1 MSLRGTIERIN
12 GSLVVARFEAEP
24 RIGDLVGV
32 GRLGLMGEIVRLSGE
47 EAFIQCYES
56 TSGLKPGEPVIDTG
70 MPLVAELGPGI
81 MGTILDGVERSE
93 TKLWELTG
101 PFITRGARINPLDRS
116 RNWSFEPTVKQG
128 DRVTG
133 GDILGTVQETESFQH
148 RILLPPGLEGTV
160 EQIERGDFTVEE
172 PIGILRTS
180 TGRVELG
187 LMHAWPV
194 RRPRPFKERLPLSI
208 PLVTG
213 QRVIDTFF
221 PVAKGGTASIPGGFG
236 TGKCV
241 SPETPIIL
249 SDGRILEIGRV
260 FDEHPSGQ
268 LMVDGEECVF
278 LSKEPIGVVSLANPH
293 MECTRSPLIY
303 SGRSDRMVEVK
314 TRSGRR
320 AKVTPEHRLLV
331 FSPSC
336 EVKEIPADHLE
347 RGMFL
352 VAPRRIK
359 LEGKRIR
366 LSPYRIF
373 GDSSRAAG
381 DNIRGQVLSCVER
394 LKADRTLR
402 ELSSLMGVSY
412 SALMNYY
419 LGRTCPTLGFL
430 KRLGDMAGV
439 EIEVERVKTG
449 SSSKPLK
456 VPPSLD
462 ERLAE
467 FLGLL
472 LSDGMIKGERAVILF
487 NNDDKILER
496 FAYLAEELFGL
507 KAVLGKERT
516 VGHCAI
522 YSTPLVRFLRWLG
535 VPRVKKA
542 GTFRV
547 PDIISMSDDA
557 ILSAFLNGYMAGDCS
572 FRDYTIEIGI
582 SSRMMWISLSYILSR
597 LGILYRLYGEGGD
610 YYKIYIEGK
619 EEFQKLLSILPK
631 EFEYSH
637 IEKIRDYIERT
648 KRSYNSKDIVPID
661 PSLLKQLINKLGIRR
676 RDFEEN
682 GIFISNYIDL
692 DERLSSS
699 TFLRIADLMRKFCIK
714 SDDEDVKRLLKISE
728 MLQDVYLDE
737 VVEVKDMSYGGRV
750 YDLTI
755 PEYQNFVGG
764 EGPLFLHNTVM
775 LQQIS
780 KWADADVIIL
790 IGCGER
796 GNEMADVVAHF
807 PELTDPRS
815 GRRLIERTVIVANV
829 SNMPVSAREAS
840 VYLGITLGEYY
851 RDMGYDVA
859 VMADSTSRWAEAL
872 RDISGR
878 LEEIPAESGY
888 PAYLSDRIAEI
899 YERAGRVVTL
909 GSGQRVGSLTLLGA
923 VSPPG
928 GDFSEPVTTHTLR
941 YVGTF
946 WALDQEL
953 AFRRHFPAINWLRS
967 FSKYLEV
974 ASQWWSKYER
984 NWDQIRAV
992 ALGLLEEAAEI
1003 EETAR
1008 IIGEK
1013 ALPDEQRLVLL
1024 VAEML
1029 REGFLV
1035 QSAFHE
1041 VDKFCEPEKQ
1051 AALLKSIVDFYNL
1064 AEPLI
1069 RHGIP
1074 IEKVR
1079 ELDIVPELMRLK
1091 EREGIKPIEEAR
1103 VEMKRQIDG
1112 LAKEYE
1118 VAP

>member
-24 RIGDLVGV
+24 RIGDLIEVGN
-32 GRLGLMGEIVRLSGE
+32 LGLMGEIVRLSGE
-47 EAFIQCYES
+47 EAFIQCYEA

-70 MPLVAELGPGI
+70 KPLVAELGPGI

-93 TKLWELTG
+93 TRLWELTG
-101 PFITRGARINPLDRS
+101 PFITRGARILPLDRS
-116 RNWSFEPTVKQG
+116 KKWGFEPTVKQG
-128 DRVTG
+128 DKVTG

-148 RILLPPGLEGTV
+148 RILLPPWLGGTI
-160 EQIERGDFTVEE
+160 EQISGGDFTVEE
-172 PIGILRTS
+172 AIGTLKTA
-180 TGRVELG
+180 TGPVELK
-187 LMHAWPV
+187 LMHTWPV

-236 TGKCV
+236 TGK
-241 SPETPIIL
+241 
-249 SDGRILEIGRV
+249 
-260 FDEHPSGQ
+260 
-268 LMVDGEECVF
+268 
-278 LSKEPIGVVSLANPH
+278 
-293 MECTRSPLIY
+293 
-303 SGRSDRMVEVK
+303 
-314 TRSGRR
+314 
-320 AKVTPEHRLLV
+320 
-331 FSPSC
+331 
-336 EVKEIPADHLE
+336 
-347 RGMFL
+347 
-352 VAPRRIK
+352 
-359 LEGKRIR
+359 
-366 LSPYRIF
+366 
-373 GDSSRAAG
+373 
-381 DNIRGQVLSCVER
+381 
-394 LKADRTLR
+394 
-402 ELSSLMGVSY
+402 
-412 SALMNYY
+412 
-419 LGRTCPTLGFL
+419 
-430 KRLGDMAGV
+430 
-439 EIEVERVKTG
+439 
-449 SSSKPLK
+449 
-456 VPPSLD
+456 
-462 ERLAE
+462 
-467 FLGLL
+467 
-472 LSDGMIKGERAVILF
+472 
-487 NNDDKILER
+487 
-496 FAYLAEELFGL
+496 
-507 KAVLGKERT
+507 
-516 VGHCAI
+516 
-522 YSTPLVRFLRWLG
+522 
-535 VPRVKKA
+535 
-542 GTFRV
+542 
-547 PDIISMSDDA
+547 
-557 ILSAFLNGYMAGDCS
+557 
-572 FRDYTIEIGI
+572 
-582 SSRMMWISLSYILSR
+582 
-597 LGILYRLYGEGGD
+597 
-610 YYKIYIEGK
+610 
-619 EEFQKLLSILPK
+619 
-631 EFEYSH
+631 
-637 IEKIRDYIERT
+637 
-648 KRSYNSKDIVPID
+648 
-661 PSLLKQLINKLGIRR
+661 
-676 RDFEEN
+676 
-682 GIFISNYIDL
+682 
-692 DERLSSS
+692 
-699 TFLRIADLMRKFCIK
+699 
-714 SDDEDVKRLLKISE
+714 
-728 MLQDVYLDE
+728 
-737 VVEVKDMSYGGRV
+737 
-750 YDLTI
+750 
-755 PEYQNFVGG
+755 
-764 EGPLFLHNTVM
+764 TVM

-840 VYLGITLGEYY
+840 IYLGSTLGEYY

-909 GSGQRVGSLTLLGA
+909 GSDQRVGSLTLLGA

-974 ASQWWSKYER
+974 ASPWWSKYER
-984 NWDQIRAV
+984 NWDQVRAV

-1051 AALLKSIVDFYNL
+1051 AALLKIIVDFYNL

-1079 ELDIVPELMRLK
+1079 GLDIVPELMRLK
-1091 EREGIKPIEEAR
+1091 EREGIKPIEESR
-1103 VEMKRQIDG
+1103 IEMKRQIER

-1118 VAP
+1118 VVPR